1 MTKPEDPT
9 PGNEPAPK
17 SSVPSWVDEVLSA
30 GPKPPPVNLSRTP
43 KTEGDLRV
51 SESSASPAAPAQAA
65 AEDDWIARITG
76 DPARNAPVSTEAP
89 NDLRIPETPRPQPAP
104 TGATAT
110 TRPHADEDDWISRAT
125 GNAARNPTMPSG
137 PQVVPPPPSG
147 VQDWLQPMRP
157 TSSAAPSSVPA
168 DIAQKKLIAGLLAIV
183 LGSLGVHKFYLGMNT
198 PGLIMLGANIGV
210 WILAFLLGLITLG
223 FGLILT
229 VPLAGLI
236 STALGLLGL
245 VEGVLYLT
253 KSDEEFYGQYVLGK
267 KPWL

>member
-30 GPKPPPVNLSRTP
+30 QPKPQTVNLSTP
-43 KTEGDLRV
+43 PQAEGDLHIPEAPR
-51 SESSASPAAPAQAA
+51 PQPAPA
-65 AEDDWIARITG
+65 EGSG
-76 DPARNAPVSTEAP
+76 DF
-89 NDLRIPETPRPQPAP
+89 RIPETPRPQPAP
-104 TGATAT
+104 TAVTASA
-110 TRPHADEDDWISRAT
+110 RPHADEDDWIARST
-125 GNAARNPTMPSG
+125 GHAARNPTVPTG
-137 PQVVPPPPSG
+137 PQVVPPPTGGLQEWFQPTRNGDSALPSTG
-147 VQDWLQPMRP
+147 
-157 TSSAAPSSVPA
+157 SSSVPA
-168 DIAQKKLIAGLLAIV
+168 DIAQRKLIAGLLGIV

-223 FGLILT
+223 FGLIIT

-236 STALGLLGL
+236 SGAIGLLGL
-245 VEGVLYLT
+245 VEGILYLT
-253 KSDEEFYGQYVLGK
+253 KSDEEFYRQYVLGK